1 MADRDSPYSKHKQTI
16 TTPQKVA
23 TNQCYLTWS
32 LALFFFFMLV
42 VQLLQGRSFGQS
54 WLALSWAETF
64 GHAKLWQLLT
74 YPLSVPAGD
83 FQSSFH
89 KVLFAWEWLIPVFV
103 LMTFGSQIERK
114 IGWQRFAFGL
124 TVMTVFTAIVGLLIT
139 KLVPELG
146 DTVAGPIALGLGL
159 LSFHLFLFPR
169 ARFFGAVPNPLAFLI
184 LSSLMITIV
193 VIEVLAY
200 RSAIPIER
208 SQLAL
213 LPGVICGGSV
223 LYFDDFFKETRQRM
237 RDKNEV
243 ALVIEEVDSRARVE
257 QLLTKISVTG
267 MGSLTATEKKFL
279 QNASRFYRADSSR
292 QREV

>member
-1 MADRDSPYSKHKQTI
+1 MADRDSPYSKHKQTM

-23 TNQCYLTWS
+23 ADHCFLTWS
-32 LALFFFFMLV
+32 LALSFFLMLV
-42 VQLLQGRSFGQS
+42 VQLLQGRSMGAH
-54 WLALSWAETF
+54 WLALSWSESL
-64 GHAKLWQLLT
+64 GHGKLWQFFT
-74 YPLSVPAGD
+74 YPFSVPSGD

-89 KVLFAWEWLIPVFV
+89 KVLFAWEWLVPVFI

-114 IGWQRFAFGL
+114 IGWQRFGFGL
-124 TVMTVFTAIVGLLIT
+124 AVMTLLTAVVGLVLT
-139 KLVPELG
+139 KLLPELG
-146 DTVAGPIALGLGL
+146 ESMAGPIALGLGL

-169 ARFFGAVPNPLAFLI
+169 ARFFGAVPNPLAFLM

-200 RSAIPIER
+200 RSAVPLER

-223 LYFDDFFKETRQRM
+223 LYFDGMFKEKRQM
-237 RDKNEV
+237 LRDKKEV

-257 QLLTKISVTG
+257 DLLTKISVTG
-267 MGSLTATEKKFL
+267 MGSLTAAEKKFL
-279 QNASRFYRADSSR
+279 KNASRFYRSDSSR
-292 QREV
+292 QKEV